1 MEVRRSTARAAHGET
16 TRPTLRDKSMQ
27 YRVRPFIGNYLLVE
41 KKAAEGET
49 KSAYRVEAS
58 WLAGDVDARCQCPV
72 RVYRKERCQHELAAI
87 RYERVRVA
95 QAQGF

>member
-1 MEVRRSTARAAHGET
+1 MATAASKVRRAET
-16 TRPTLRDKSMQ
+16 PAPTLRDKSMQ